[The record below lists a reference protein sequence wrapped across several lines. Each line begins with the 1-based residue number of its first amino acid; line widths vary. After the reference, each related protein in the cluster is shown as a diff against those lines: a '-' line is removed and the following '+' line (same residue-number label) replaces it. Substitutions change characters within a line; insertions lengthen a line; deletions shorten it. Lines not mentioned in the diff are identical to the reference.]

1 MQTITGGLPSVL
13 LNSEGLYEGDLKHYF
28 RVVQTFARNL
38 NKPYHN
44 FRHMMHVVYMCHE
57 ALRYYSKTENP
68 FDKATAR
75 TLLIAAMFHDFDHT
89 GLAGNDDLNIELAVR
104 GFRKHVAGIDNFKN
118 RVDEVERLMR
128 WTEFPHMVR
137 SSAISQVG
145 RVLRDAD
152 VSQALS
158 ISWYQQVI
166 VGLSEEQR
174 RPQIEVLADQ
184 KTFLANLKF
193 QTVWGRETF
202 SEESIQEK
210 IHEAEELLM
219 ILRGF

>member
-1 MQTITGGLPSVL
+1 MQTITRGLPHVL
-13 LNSEGLYEGDLKHYF
+13 SNAEELYEGDLKHYF
-28 RVVQTFARNL
+28 RVVQAFARNL
-38 NKPYHN
+38 NNPYHN

-68 FDKATAR
+68 IDKATGR

-89 GLAGNDDLNIELAVR
+89 GLAGNDDLNIALAVR
-104 GFRKHVAGIDNFKN
+104 GFRRHVLDVDNFRN
-118 RVDEVERLMR
+118 RTDEIERLIG
-128 WTEFPHMVR
+128 WTEFPHKV
-137 SSAISQVG
+137 SSREISHVG
-145 RVLRDAD
+145 RIIRDAD

-174 RPQIEVLADQ
+174 RPQIDVLADQ
-184 KTFLANLKF
+184 KTFLTNLKF
-193 QTVWGRETF
+193 QTEWARNTF
-202 SEESIQEK
+202 DQESIQEK
-210 IHEAEELLM
+210 IREAEELLM